1 MTLNENVLT
10 HLRARLV
17 MAKDQVK
24 RLEEDIA
31 EVELKIADE
40 KLREETGVLVRRHDG
55 RFEVER

>member
-1 MTLNENVLT
+1 MSLNENVLT

-40 KLREETGVLVRRHDG
+40 KLREEMGVLVRRHDG